1 MINRT
6 FGCKLS
12 FSKISFNQSLF
23 HIILDGGKHL
33 AKLVQGEFAVAIHI
47 QLGKEKNYPAVI
59 KSVSNSKDFYQKSF
73 SEFELLLS
81 HGDFSLKNVN
91 WREMS
96 RERRFCSFEILQN
109 FDRVPKLDF

>member
-1 MINRT
+1 M
-6 FGCKLS
+6 
-12 FSKISFNQSLF
+12 F
-23 HIILDGGKHL
+23 HIILDSRKHL

-47 QLGKEKNYPAVI
+47 QLGKGKNYPDVI

-73 SEFELLLS
+73 SELELLLS
-81 HGDFSLKNVN
+81 HEDFSLKNVN

-96 RERRFCSFEILQN
+96 RERRFCSFEIFQN